1 MRIVLGLTVIVLLP
15 AAIASAICAG
25 MRVLRP
31 ASTRRS
37 RVMLAAGVAGLLPVF
52 LPLARMIARGLP
64 YGVIPAL
71 SLVVLGLLIA
81 LVVGLPV
88 ARRAT
93 RADFP
98 A

>member
-1 MRIVLGLTVIVLLP
+1 MRIVLGLTVIVILP
-15 AAIASAICAG
+15 AVIAWAVCAG

-31 ASTRRS
+31 TSTRRS
-37 RVMLAAGVAGLLPVF
+37 RVAFAAGVAGLVPVL
-52 LPLARMIARGLP
+52 LPLVRMVERGLP

-93 RADFP
+93 HADFP